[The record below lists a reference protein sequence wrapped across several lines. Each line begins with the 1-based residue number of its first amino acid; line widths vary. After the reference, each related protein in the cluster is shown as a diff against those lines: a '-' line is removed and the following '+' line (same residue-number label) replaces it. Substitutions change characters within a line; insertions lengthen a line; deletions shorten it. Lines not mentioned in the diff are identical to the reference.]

1 MSTNPSSNP
10 SSNPSVEDRLID
22 FEMHIAHLQRVVDQ
36 LNEVVTEQAI
46 RQDRMQNTIKQLQ
59 NKIKEMKVE
68 KETTGDP
75 LDEKPPHY

>member
-1 MSTNPSSNP
+1 MPTNPPHDSN
-10 SSNPSVEDRLID
+10 VDDRLIN

-36 LNEVVTEQAI
+36 LNEVVTEQAK
-46 RQDRMQNTIKQLQ
+46 RQDRMQNTINQLQ

-68 KETTGDP
+68 KETSSDP